1 MRKTLVVGGA
11 ISLAALSGWAAQAAV
26 PVAEA
31 GPASRT
37 VLLLVQLGLIL
48 VATKLGSMV
57 SEAVRLPGV
66 LGELAAGMLIGP
78 FVLGGLAL
86 PGFPAGLFPLH
97 EGIPVSMELYGFC
110 SVAAVLLLFVT
121 GLETDVHMLL
131 RHSGAGLAVGL
142 VGALL
147 AFVAGDVVAAV
158 LWPRLFGESRG
169 FLHPSCLFLGA
180 VATVTSVGI
189 SARVLAARRRL
200 DSPEGMTILSGATV
214 DDVLGIFLVA
224 VVIGLCGAVVA
235 GAEAAGARVGMV
247 AAKTF
252 GIWLVAVGLGLFGAR
267 YAGRLLKRFPDHAS
281 IAVVALGLALIL
293 AGLLERAGLAVM
305 IGAYVTGLALSHSDL
320 AYVVRERLSPVY
332 LFLVPV
338 FFGVMGMMV
347 DWRAAAARPMVVLAL
362 AYTAAA
368 LLAKLV
374 GAAVPAW
381 LFGFSLR
388 GAWRVGAGM
397 MPRGEMAL
405 VMAGIGVA
413 AGGLGGDTPVLFAV
427 AVVMVFLSVL
437 VGAPAMHLAFRGGV
451 GGLRRAAGGGP
462 EARCEFPFPTPA
474 MAHWAVGKLIA
485 VFDDEGFYVQQL
497 HRRQDLFHLRKGRV
511 AITLARDGGRLLFTS
526 DANVATFVRTA
537 VYDVLGELQGTIR
550 GLQEPVD
557 AMSVVGQIVPDRQAG
572 PGPHLRLQDFVRPE
586 LLKPRLE
593 ATNKTDVIR
602 ELLGLLEEQ
611 DLVRDPAAALEALLA
626 REASM
631 STGLQHGIAIPHA
644 RTNAVDKLVC
654 AIGLK
659 PAGLNFEALDGQPSR
674 IFILTLSPQDAPV
687 PHVQFISGIS
697 QALTEERR
705 RRLLAC
711 RSADQMYI

>member
-1 MRKTLVVGGA
+1 
-11 ISLAALSGWAAQAAV
+11 
-26 PVAEA
+26 
-31 GPASRT
+31 
-37 VLLLVQLGLIL
+37 
-48 VATKLGSMV
+48 
-57 SEAVRLPGV
+57 
-66 LGELAAGMLIGP
+66 
-78 FVLGGLAL
+78 
-86 PGFPAGLFPLH
+86 
-97 EGIPVSMELYGFC
+97 
-110 SVAAVLLLFVT
+110 
-121 GLETDVHMLL
+121 
-131 RHSGAGLAVGL
+131 
-142 VGALL
+142 
-147 AFVAGDVVAAV
+147 
-158 LWPRLFGESRG
+158 
-169 FLHPSCLFLGA
+169 
-180 VATVTSVGI
+180 
-189 SARVLAARRRL
+189 
-200 DSPEGMTILSGATV
+200 
-214 DDVLGIFLVA
+214 
-224 VVIGLCGAVVA
+224 
-235 GAEAAGARVGMV
+235 
-247 AAKTF
+247 
-252 GIWLVAVGLGLFGAR
+252 
-267 YAGRLLKRFPDHAS
+267 
-281 IAVVALGLALIL
+281 
-293 AGLLERAGLAVM
+293 
-305 IGAYVTGLALSHSDL
+305 
-320 AYVVRERLSPVY
+320 
-332 LFLVPV
+332 
-338 FFGVMGMMV
+338 
-347 DWRAAAARPMVVLAL
+347 
-362 AYTAAA
+362 
-368 LLAKLV
+368 
-374 GAAVPAW
+374 
-381 LFGFSLR
+381 
-388 GAWRVGAGM
+388 
-397 MPRGEMAL
+397 
-405 VMAGIGVA
+405 
-413 AGGLGGDTPVLFAV
+413 
-427 AVVMVFLSVL
+427 
-437 VGAPAMHLAFRGGV
+437 
-451 GGLRRAAGGGP
+451 
-462 EARCEFPFPTPA
+462 

-711 RSADQMYI
+711 RSADQMYIELTGSPVTARPAKPEGAAAGRRSGERISLTERIQPSLVKPRLAASNREDAIAELLGLLVAKGLVTNGNEVRDAILLREHAIPTGLARGIAVPHARTSSVRDLVCAIGLSPLGLDFEAADGKPANIVILTLSPPDPRVPHIQFMAAVLNAVEMADREELMNAKTPADVIRILTASEAKG